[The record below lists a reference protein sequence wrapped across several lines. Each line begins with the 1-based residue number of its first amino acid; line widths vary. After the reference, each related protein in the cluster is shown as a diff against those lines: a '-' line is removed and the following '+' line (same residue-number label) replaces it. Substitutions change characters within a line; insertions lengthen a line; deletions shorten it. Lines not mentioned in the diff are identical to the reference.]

1 MKVRGFDGR
10 DRNWRLDK
18 YKVYGDDS
26 KRRSSYHIRARGI
39 LCSLLPH
46 DRILEE
52 VKLPG
57 SNKLSR
63 GLLIADFYVPSR
75 MLMVEVHGRQHYEYV
90 SHFHGNRF
98 EFLRA
103 RARDRDKV
111 KWCELNEINIV
122 ELKYDESDQQWEDRI
137 RSVLQL

>member
-90 SHFHGNRF
+90 SHFHSNRF
-98 EFLRA
+98 EFFRA
-103 RARDRDKV
+103 KARDKDKV
-111 KWCELNEINIV
+111 KWCELNEIKIV